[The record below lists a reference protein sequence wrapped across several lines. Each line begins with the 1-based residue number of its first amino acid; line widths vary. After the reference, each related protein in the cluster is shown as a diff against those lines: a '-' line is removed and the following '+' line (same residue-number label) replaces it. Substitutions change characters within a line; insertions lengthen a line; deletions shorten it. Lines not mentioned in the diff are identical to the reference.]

1 MRHNGT
7 ERKDHMKILEATDEQ
22 TGAAIREP
30 VAANDSNPS
39 LTYESDA
46 VSAKKDASTEKSH
59 EHSGISTKVTTQEP
73 RAKTHS
79 KKVKNDFGPAVR
91 FRIEQLFWSEN
102 QSKEEIKKTLTKEWP
117 EVDEKLI
124 AKWIQSTLRN
134 EIRDGVP
141 DGNGNRYIF
150 TKLGLFKL
158 SGSGDDVGSVK
169 LTNFRCLS
177 LTPIVHDDG
186 QQQIQ
191 TLRLE
196 VWYKGQTVTIDLTP
210 DEFQRMNWHIK
221 SFDQHLIVTPKMKEY
236 ALVGIQLVTPRR
248 PQVKIYT
255 STGWFEIDGQPYF
268 LHNDGAIGAKEH
280 RRDIKAEL
288 KENLRFYSLPDPP
301 TGEALK
307 SAIRASL
314 KFLEVGEPAV
324 AIPMFASILRAPLGN
339 VDFVGWANGV
349 TNTLKTSHAVVAQQ
363 FYGKDFD
370 KKHLPATWSST
381 ANFNLSRLHAAKDVF
396 TAIDDFVL
404 RGSSP
409 EQQKQKAE
417 ADRFV
422 RGVADGAFRGRL
434 DARHS
439 DDAPSRGP
447 RGLAWSTAE
456 TNPLGHSGQARLAS
470 VPYRRN
476 DDGTPISIDPVKL
489 RECQHEAK
497 SGLYSEAMAAY
508 IQFLAQRY
516 DGLSQRV
523 QDRIQELTTAMSASL
538 NGELLRTPEILASL
552 AVGIESFLYYAR
564 TVGAIDDEKY
574 QSIWA
579 KCWRTLVSLGEVQ
592 TQHLHN
598 EDPVRESLRLLRSA
612 DLAGQLVFGSPDSE
626 AMPEFSGPKV
636 DIDQHRTD
644 GFVGWRKNAE
654 SPWLCNPDQLWKVIQ
669 ALHRE
674 QGHQVPKKKVE
685 LFAEMEQGGWIT
697 SRDEPRRVGTPTVKR
712 DIRGKRER
720 VIEIPIKSFERL
732 EGADNLSHDNAIEIP
747 VPDSPPKGWDSP
759 AKLGPRK

>member
-1 MRHNGT
+1 MKDNGT
-7 ERKDHMKILEATDEQ
+7 ERKDHMDTLEATDQLNVQEPP
-22 TGAAIREP
+22 AAT
-30 VAANDSNPS
+30 NSNPP
-39 LTYESDA
+39 
-46 VSAKKDASTEKSH
+46 ASIERDDVPSKGDEAADGPRKISKM
-59 EHSGISTKVTTQEP
+59 STKSGSDKTRRRTISKP
-73 RAKTHS
+73 AKS
-79 KKVKNDFGPAVR
+79 DVPAAMKSRVR
-91 FRIEQLFWSEN
+91 DLFYL
-102 QSKEEIKKTLTKEWP
+102 QSQSSEEIKETLQGEWP
-117 EVDEKLI
+117 KMSEKDISEL
-124 AKWIQSTLRN
+124 AESTLRD
-134 EIRDGVP
+134 EMGQGLP

-150 TKLGLFKL
+150 TNSGLFKL
-158 SGSGDDVGSVK
+158 SRSGDEVEAQK
-169 LTNFRCLS
+169 LANFRCLS
-177 LTPIVHDDG
+177 LTPIGRDDG
-186 QQQIQ
+186 LQRLES
-191 TLRLE
+191 LRLE
-196 VWYKGQTVTIDLTP
+196 VQYKDQRATIDLTL
-210 DEFQRMNWHIK
+210 DEFRQMNWYIRL
-221 SFDQHLIVTPKMKEY
+221 FDQQAIVTPRMKEH
-236 ALVGIQLVTPRR
+236 ALVGIQLATPRNA
-248 PQVKIYT
+248 PITIYT
-255 STGWFEIDGQPYF
+255 STGWFLIDKQPYF

-470 VPYRRN
+470 VTYRRN
-476 DDGTPISIDPVKL
+476 DGGIPISIDPVKL
-489 RECQHEAK
+489 RESQREAK
-497 SGLYSEAMAAY
+497 NGTYSDAMAGY
-508 IQFLAQRY
+508 LQFLAQRH
-516 DGLSQRV
+516 DGLFQRV
-523 QDRIQELTTAMSASL
+523 QDRIQELTAAMSASL
-538 NGELLRTPEILASL
+538 NGQLLRTAEVSANL
-552 AVGIESFLYYAR
+552 AVGIEYFLIYAKS
-564 TVGAIDDEKY
+564 VGVIDDEKY

-579 KCWRTLVSLGEVQ
+579 ECWQTLVSLGEIQ

-636 DIDQHRTD
+636 DIDQHRTN

-654 SPWLCNPDQLWKVIQ
+654 SPWLCNPDQLWRVIQ

-712 DIRGKRER
+712 DIGGKRVR